1 MNFRYLNG
9 LPVIVSCE
17 LGVSELMAVD
27 EAIGSRLMEMCGSC
41 LVEMKGKRLNYR
53 IYG

>member
-27 EAIGSRLMEMCGSC
+27 EAICSRLVEMCGGC

-53 IYG
+53 IYR